1 MRRIGLLLSLA
12 LCLFAFTAMV
22 WAQSTGG
29 NIRGVVNDSEG
40 KPLPG
45 VTVTI
50 SSKTLMGGTR
60 TTYTNEL
67 GVFRFPSLPIG
78 TYTVDFAMEGFDKV
92 NVSTVNVSLD
102 QTANV
107 PVTMNFAK
115 MTETVTILGETPL
128 IDVTDS
134 QNSTNYSG
142 PILEE
147 VPTQHSEWLLMQ
159 MTPGVSQNFGD
170 AGGDRTIA
178 FGSNQ
183 QSNAWHLDGLD
194 LSAPETGSTWLGV
207 NPDLIQEVQ
216 VVANGGAEYG
226 NHMGAVFNVI
236 TKKGSNEFH
245 GGANYYLLDSNLT
258 GDNVDLDT
266 GSDSDTFHRLEY
278 RQITGQVGGP
288 IVKDKL
294 WWFGGVQTYRD
305 SSSQPGTDPTFAEQV
320 TYKTDKYDAKVNSLL
335 GEKHE
340 ISGFFHWDNWDSPNT
355 LTPFIELSALAGEG
369 GENPAWG
376 ASWTYSKSENT
387 LIEAGY
393 SGWSTTDLYDSV
405 VGAPLEEPFI
415 DYTPPGGGPTQYSG
429 GVYFTWDY
437 KTWRSTFR
445 GKVTQYAD
453 NFLKSQHEFKFGVQY
468 SKGSNDSV
476 NGLGPFGSYQYN
488 YYGYLYKVYQQPWQY
503 GARTDDLGFFV
514 DDTVTINDRL
524 TLNLGVRFDHDT
536 GSLPEYN
543 RLRVGTPSVTTVG
556 NYTETDLT
564 LPGQD
569 VIDWNLISPRLGF
582 VFQPE
587 AAVSK
592 ITGTFGV
599 YYDHDVSGNWD
610 YPPPGFPPT
619 ELFLFNPETNQFE
632 LQGQSFEDL
641 VPPAPGA
648 LDPPRALNYSIGYD
662 RQIGTSMA
670 AGVQYVYKTTKNMVG
685 WSANGG
691 TYAPA
696 DFVDPFTGQH
706 YTLVQYAT
714 DADGNFIDPP
724 TLSRG
729 NGPGDICERAPFATM
744 CQDGPLPNYHQKYH
758 AVLLT
763 FEKRFSD
770 AWALNMN
777 YTWSQSTGLS
787 ARPLSQFQN
796 NPSYGSRDGSDL
808 INHYLNAEGRQQG
821 DRPHMFRIQG
831 VFNRLPLGLNASVLA
846 DFESGRY
853 YTRQAR
859 VSSSIL
865 SQRSSRVILEQNL
878 RLEAV
883 KSIDVTVGRKFAFG
897 NGLVARLDGTVYNI
911 LNSDTPLELTTLV
924 LNAGEEFI
932 PDFWTQPR
940 RLEFRFGFQ
949 F

>member
-1 MRRIGLLLSLA
+1 MRRIRLLLPLA
-12 LCLFAFTAMV
+12 LYLVAFAAMV
-22 WAQSTGG
+22 WGQSTGG

-67 GVFRFPSLPIG
+67 GVYRFPSLPVGNYSI
-78 TYTVDFAMEGFDKV
+78 DFSMEGFDKV
-92 NVSTVNVSLD
+92 HVATVDVSLD
-102 QTANV
+102 QTANI
-107 PVTMNFAK
+107 PISMNFTK
-115 MTETVTILGETPL
+115 MAETVTIMGETPL
-128 IDVTDS
+128 IDVTDA
-134 QNSTNYSG
+134 QTATNYSG

-183 QSNAWHLDGLD
+183 QSNAWHVDGLD
-194 LSAPETGSTWLGV
+194 LSAPETGSTWLGI
-207 NPDLIQEVQ
+207 NPDLIEEVQ

-245 GGANYYLLDSNLT
+245 GGANYYLLDAGLT
-258 GDNVDLDT
+258 ADNVDLNT
-266 GSDSDTFHRLEY
+266 GSNSDTFHRLDY

-288 IVKDKL
+288 IIRDRL
-294 WWFGGVQTYRD
+294 WWFGGVQTFRD
-305 SSSQPGTDPTFAEQV
+305 ASSQPGTDPDFAGQV
-320 TYKTDKYDAKVNSLL
+320 TTKSDKYDVKVNSLL
-335 GEKHE
+335 GQKHE
-340 ISGFFHWDNWDSPNT
+340 VSGFFHWDNWDSPNT
-355 LTPFIELSALAGEG
+355 LTPFIELSALPGEG

-376 ASWTYSKSENT
+376 ASLTSTISPKL

-415 DYTPPGGGPTQYSG
+415 DYTPAGGGPTQYSG

-445 GKVTQYAD
+445 GKATTYAD

-503 GARTDDLGFFV
+503 GARTNDLGLFI
-514 DDTVTINDRL
+514 DDTVTVNDRL

-536 GSLPEYN
+536 GRLPEYK

-556 NYTETDLT
+556 TFTETDQT

-569 VIDWNLISPRLGF
+569 VIDWNLVSPRLGF

-592 ITGTFGV
+592 ITGSFGV

-619 ELFLFNPETNQFE
+619 ELFLFNPDTNQFE

-662 RQIGTSMA
+662 RQIGNTMA

-685 WSANGG
+685 WSAVGG

-763 FEKRFSD
+763 FEKRFAD
-770 AWALNMN
+770 DWALNMN
-777 YTWSQSTGLS
+777 YTWSRSTGLS

-796 NPSYGSRDGSDL
+796 NPSYGSRDGSEL

-831 VFNRLPLGLNASVLA
+831 VFYHLPLGLNASVLA

-897 NGLVARLDGTVYNI
+897 NGLVARVDGTVYNI
-911 LNSDTPLELTTLV
+911 LNSDTPLELATLV
-924 LNAGEEFI
+924 LNAGETFV

>member
-1 MRRIGLLLSLA
+1 MRRIGLLLPLT
-12 LCLFAFTAMV
+12 LCLLAFTAMV
-22 WAQSTGG
+22 WGQSTGG

-50 SSKTLMGGTR
+50 SSKALLGGTR
-60 TTYTNEL
+60 TTYTNDL
-67 GVFRFPSLPIG
+67 GVFRFPSLPVG
-78 TYTVDFAMEGFDKV
+78 TYSVDFTMEGFDKV

-107 PVTMNFAK
+107 PVSMNFAK
-115 MTETVTILGETPL
+115 MTETVTIMGETPL

-183 QSNAWHLDGLD
+183 QSNAWHVDGLD
-194 LSAPETGSTWLGV
+194 LSAPETGSTWLGI

-226 NHMGAVFNVI
+226 NHMGAVFNVV
-236 TKKGSNEFH
+236 TKKGSNEVH
-245 GGANYYLLDSNLT
+245 GGANYYFLDDGLT
-258 GDNVDLDT
+258 GTSVDLNT
-266 GSDSDTFHRLEY
+266 GSNSDVFHRLDW
-278 RQITGQVGGP
+278 RQITAQVGGP
-288 IVKDKL
+288 MIKDKL
-294 WWFGGVQTYRD
+294 WWFGGFQSYRD
-305 SSSQPGTDPTFAEQV
+305 ASSQPGTDPAYAEQV
-320 TYKTDKYDAKVNSLL
+320 TTKSDKYDAKVNSLL

-340 ISGFFHWDNWDSPNT
+340 VTGFFHWDNWDSPNT
-355 LTPFIELSALAGEG
+355 PSPFVAPSALAGEG
-369 GENPAWG
+369 GQNPAWG

-405 VGAPLEEPFI
+405 IGAPLQDPFI
-415 DYTPPGGGPTQYSG
+415 DYTPPGGGPTTYSG
-429 GVYFTWDY
+429 GVYYTWDY

-468 SKGSNDSV
+468 SKGSNDSI
-476 NGLGPFGSYQYN
+476 NGLGPNGFYTYN
-488 YYGYLYKVYQQPWQY
+488 YYGYLYKVEQTPWQY
-503 GARTDDLGFFV
+503 GSRTNDLGLFV
-514 DDTVTINDRL
+514 DDTVTVSDRL

-536 GSLPEYN
+536 GRLPDYK
-543 RLRVGTPSVTTVG
+543 RLQIGDPSITPVGHFQ
-556 NYTETDLT
+556 ETDQNI
-564 LPGQD
+564 PGQD
-569 VIDWNLISPRLGF
+569 VVDWNLVSPRLGF
-582 VFQPE
+582 VWQPE
-587 AAVSK
+587 KQVSK
-592 ITGTFGV
+592 VTGTFGV

-610 YPPPGFPPT
+610 YPPPGFPPVIT
-619 ELFLFNPETNQFE
+619 SLFNPDTGQFDE
-632 LQGQSFEDL
+632 VSTTFERL
-641 VPPAPGA
+641 VPAA
-648 LDPPRALNYSIGYD
+648 NIDPPRALNYSIGYD
-662 RQIGTSMA
+662 RQLGNTMAIGA
-670 AGVQYVYKTTKNMVG
+670 QYIYKTTKDMVG
-685 WSANGG
+685 WNSTGG
-691 TYAPA
+691 AFTPV

-706 YTLVQYAT
+706 YTLIEYAV
-714 DADGNFIDPP
+714 DANGDFIDAP

-729 NGPGDICERAPFATM
+729 NSPGDICDRAPWASE
-744 CQDGPLPNYHQKYH
+744 CANGPLGRYHQKYEG
-758 AVLLT
+758 VLFT

-770 AWALNMN
+770 SWALNMN
-777 YTWSQSTGLS
+777 YTWSKSTGLS

-796 NPSYGSRDGSDL
+796 NPSYGSKDGGDL
-808 INHYLNAEGRQQG
+808 VNQYLNAEGRQQG

-831 VFNRLPLGLNASVLA
+831 VFNKLPLGLNASVLG

-853 YTRQAR
+853 IVRQIR
-859 VSSSIL
+859 VGGLTQGST
-865 SQRSSRVILEQNL
+865 RVILEQNL

-883 KSIDVTVGRKFAFG
+883 KSIDVTVGRKFALGAGFV
-897 NGLVARLDGTVYNI
+897 LRLDGTIYNI
-911 LNSDTPLELTTLV
+911 LNSDTPLELATLV
-924 LNAGEEFI
+924 LNAGETFV

-940 RLEFRFGFQ
+940 RLEIRAGFQ

>member
-50 SSKTLMGGTR
+50 ASKALLGGTR

-67 GVFRFPSLPIG
+67 GVFRFPSLPVGI
-78 TYTVDFAMEGFDKV
+78 YSVDFAMEGFDKV
-92 NVSTVNVSLD
+92 SVSTVNVGLD

-107 PVTMNFAK
+107 PVSMNFAK
-115 MTETVTILGETPL
+115 MTETVTIMGETPL

-134 QNSTNYSG
+134 QNSTSYSG

-183 QSNAWHLDGLD
+183 QSNAWHVDGMD
-194 LSAPETGSTWLGV
+194 LSAPETGSTWLGI

-226 NHMGAVFNVI
+226 NHMGAVFNVV
-236 TKKGSNEFH
+236 TKKGSNEVH
-245 GGANYYLLDSNLT
+245 GGANYYFLNDDLT
-258 GDNVDLDT
+258 ADNVDLGT
-266 GSDSDTFHRLEY
+266 GSDSDVFHRLDW
-278 RQITGQVGGP
+278 RQVTAQVGGP
-288 IVKDKL
+288 MIKDKL
-294 WWFGGVQTYRD
+294 WWFGGFQSYRD
-305 SSSQPGTDPTFAEQV
+305 ASSQPGVDPTYAEQV
-320 TYKTDKYDAKVNSLL
+320 TYKTDKYDAKINSLL

-340 ISGFFHWDNWDSPNT
+340 VSGFFHWDNWDSPNT
-355 LTPFIELSALAGEG
+355 PSPFVAPSALAGEG
-369 GENPAWG
+369 GQNPAWG
-376 ASWTYSKSENT
+376 ASWTWSKSENT
-387 LIEAGY
+387 LVEAGY

-405 VGAPLEEPFI
+405 IGAPLQDPFI
-415 DYTPPGGGPTQYSG
+415 DYTPPGGGPTTYSG
-429 GVYFTWDY
+429 GVYYTWDY

-453 NFLKSQHEFKFGVQY
+453 NFLKAQHEFKFGVQY
-468 SKGSNDSV
+468 SKGSNDSI
-476 NGLGPFGSYQYN
+476 NGLGPNGFYTYN
-488 YYGYLYKVYQQPWQY
+488 YYGYLYKVEQTPWQY
-503 GARTDDLGFFV
+503 GSRTDDLGFFI
-514 DDTVTINDRL
+514 DDSVTINDRL

-536 GSLPEYN
+536 GRLPDYQ
-543 RLRVGTPSVTTVG
+543 RLEIGDPSITPVGHFK
-556 NYTETDLT
+556 ETGQNI
-564 LPGQD
+564 PGQD
-569 VIDWNLISPRLGF
+569 VVDWNLVSPRLGF
-582 VFQPE
+582 VWQPE
-587 AAVSK
+587 KQVSK
-592 ITGTFGV
+592 VTGTFGV

-610 YPPPGFPPT
+610 YPPPAFPPLIT
-619 ELFLFNPETNQFE
+619 SLFNPDTGQFE
-632 LQGQSFEDL
+632 EVSQTFTDL
-641 VPPAPGA
+641 VPAA
-648 LDPPRALNYSIGYD
+648 NIDPPRALNYSIGYD
-662 RQIGTSMA
+662 RQLGNTMA
-670 AGVQYVYKTTKNMVG
+670 FGAQYIYKTTKDMVG
-685 WSANGG
+685 WNSTGG
-691 TYAPA
+691 TFSPV

-706 YTLVQYAT
+706 YTLIEYAV
-714 DADGNFIDPP
+714 DADGNFINPP

-729 NGPGDICERAPFATM
+729 NSPGDICDHAPWASE
-744 CQDGPLPNYHQKYH
+744 CANGGLGRYHQKYH
-758 AVLLT
+758 GVLFT

-770 AWALNMN
+770 SWALNMN
-777 YTWSQSTGLS
+777 YTWSRSTGLS

-796 NPSYGSRDGSDL
+796 NPSYGSKDGGDL
-808 INHYLNAEGRQQG
+808 VNQYLNAEGRQQG

-853 YTRQAR
+853 YVRQIR
-859 VSSSIL
+859 VGGLTQGST
-865 SQRSSRVILEQNL
+865 RVILEQNL

-883 KSIDVTVGRKFAFG
+883 KSIDVTVGRKFPLGAGF
-897 NGLVARLDGTVYNI
+897 VVRLDGTIYNI
-911 LNSDTPLELTTLV
+911 LNSDTPLELASLR
-924 LNAGEEFI
+924 LQSPDEQFI

-940 RLEFRFGFQ
+940 RLEIRAGFQ

>member
-78 TYTVDFAMEGFDKV
+78 TYSVDFAMEGFDKV
-92 NVSTVNVSLD
+92 SVSTVNVGLD

-107 PVTMNFAK
+107 PITMNFAK
-115 MTETVTILGETPL
+115 MTETVTIMGETPL

-236 TKKGSNEFH
+236 TKKGSNEVH
-245 GGANYYLLDSNLT
+245 GGANYYWLDDELT
-258 GDNVDLDT
+258 GDSVDLGT
-266 GSDSDTFHRLEY
+266 GSDSDVFHRLDW
-278 RQITGQVGGP
+278 RQITAQIGGP
-288 IVKDKL
+288 MIKDKL
-294 WWFGGVQTYRD
+294 WWFGGFQSYRD
-305 SSSQPGTDPTFAEQV
+305 ASSQPGVDPAFAEQAP
-320 TYKTDKYDAKVNSLL
+320 YKTDKYDVKINSLL
-335 GEKHE
+335 AEKHE
-340 ISGFFHWDNWDSPNT
+340 VTGFFHWDNWDSPNT
-355 LTPFIELSALAGEG
+355 PTPYVAPSALAGEG

-405 VGAPLEEPFI
+405 IGAPLADPFI
-415 DYTPPGGGPTQYSG
+415 DYTPPGGGPTTYSG
-429 GVYFTWDY
+429 GVYYTWDY

-468 SKGSNDSV
+468 SKGSNDSI
-476 NGLGPFGSYQYN
+476 NGLGPNGFYTYN
-488 YYGYLYKVYQQPWQY
+488 YYGYLYKVEQTPWQY
-503 GARTDDLGFFV
+503 GSRTDDLGFFV
-514 DDTVTINDRL
+514 DDTVTLNDRL
-524 TLNLGVRFDHDT
+524 TLNLGVRFDRDT
-536 GSLPEYN
+536 GKLPDYK
-543 RLRVGTPSVTTVG
+543 RLQIGDPSITPVGHFA
-556 NYTETDLT
+556 ETDQNIS
-564 LPGQD
+564 GQD
-569 VIDWNLISPRLGF
+569 VVEWNLVSPRLGF
-582 VFQPE
+582 VWQPE
-587 AAVSK
+587 KQVSK

-610 YPPPGFPPT
+610 YPPPGFPPVIT
-619 ELFLFNPETNQFE
+619 SLFNPDTGQFDE
-632 LQGQSFEDL
+632 VSTTFERL
-641 VPPAPGA
+641 VPAA
-648 LDPPRALNYSIGYD
+648 NIDPPRALNYSIGYD
-662 RQIGTSMA
+662 RQLGNTMA
-670 AGVQYVYKTTKNMVG
+670 FGGQYIYKTTKDMVG
-685 WSANGG
+685 WNSTGG
-691 TYAPA
+691 TFTPV
-696 DFVDPFTGQH
+696 DFTDPFTGQH
-706 YTLVQYAT
+706 YTLIEYAV
-714 DADGNFIDPP
+714 DANGDFIDPP

-729 NGPGDICERAPFATM
+729 NSPGDICDRAPWASE
-744 CQDGPLPNYHQKYH
+744 CANGGLPRYHQKYH
-758 AVLLT
+758 GVLFT

-770 AWALNMN
+770 SWALNMN
-777 YTWSQSTGLS
+777 YTWSKSTGLS

-796 NPSYGSRDGSDL
+796 NPSYGSKDGGDL
-808 INHYLNAEGRQQG
+808 VNQYLNAEGRQQG

-831 VFNRLPLGLNASVLA
+831 VFNKLPLGLNASVLA

-853 YTRQAR
+853 YVRQIR
-859 VSSSIL
+859 VGGLTQGST
-865 SQRSSRVILEQNL
+865 RVILEQNL

-883 KSIDVTVGRKFAFG
+883 KSIDVTVGRKFPLGAGF
-897 NGLVARLDGTVYNI
+897 VVRLDGTVYNI
-911 LNSDTPLELTTLV
+911 LNSDTPLELATLV
-924 LNAGEEFI
+924 LNAGETFI

-940 RLEFRFGFQ
+940 RLEIRAGIQ